1 MPHQSELTLEDNLI
15 AQLQSLEYDL
25 VKIADESDL
34 IANLKTQ
41 LEIHNN
47 ITLSD
52 KEFSLILN
60 HLSKGNVFDKSKI
73 LRDKYA
79 LTRDDG
85 SVKYISFLNQVHRCQ
100 NEYQVTRQISME

>member
-1 MPHQSELTLEDNLI
+1 MPHQSELTLEDNLMT
-15 AQLQSLEYDL
+15 QLQSLEYDL

-60 HLSKGNVFDKSKI
+60 HLSK
-73 LRDKYA
+73 
-79 LTRDDG
+79 
-85 SVKYISFLNQVHRCQ
+85 
-100 NEYQVTRQISME
+100 